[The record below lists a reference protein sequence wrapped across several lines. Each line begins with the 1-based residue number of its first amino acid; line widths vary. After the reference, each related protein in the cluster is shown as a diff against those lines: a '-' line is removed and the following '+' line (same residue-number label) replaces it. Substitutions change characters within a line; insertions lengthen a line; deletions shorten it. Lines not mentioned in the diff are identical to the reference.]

1 MQKNLFLPLILI
13 AVAILSGC
21 GSMPTNSALTEAHE
35 SYNSAQANPDVTQ
48 LAALEL
54 KQAADTLSRA
64 DTALNKGESPTNVNQ
79 LAYLAKQQVDIA
91 QETAKRKTAEQA
103 ITEAAAKRDQMRLE
117 ARTAEADAAKQQAM
131 MAQSLAEQ
139 RAAELAAA
147 KTQAERDQIQHQMQL
162 EVQKSEAEAAKQQ
175 AQTQAERDQMQHQM
189 QMEAQRAEADAAK
202 QQAMMAQ
209 SAAEQQAAELAA
221 ARAQAE
227 SAQAR
232 ISQQE
237 NELKELKDL
246 NAKQTDRGLVITLGD
261 VLFNPGQAQLKSA
274 SMRSIHKLVDFLKQY
289 PKRKVLVEGYTDSKG
304 SASHNQKLSERRA
317 DAVRT
322 ALVDNGIDEDRI
334 TTRGY
339 GKAFPVAENDTPSNR
354 QMNRRVEIT
363 LSDDNGKLPDAR
375 ER

>member
-13 AVAILSGC
+13 ALAILSGC
-21 GSMPTNSALTEAHE
+21 GSMPTNSALTEAHD
-35 SYNSAQANPDVTQ
+35 SYNSAQANPDVTK

-54 KQAADTLSRA
+54 KQAGDTLSKA
-64 DTALNKGESPTNVNQ
+64 DTALNKGESPTTVNQ

-103 ITEAAAKRDQMRLE
+103 VTEAAAKRDQIRLE
-117 ARTAEADAAKQQAM
+117 ARAAEADAAKQQALV
-131 MAQSLAEQ
+131 AQG
-139 RAAELAAA
+139 
-147 KTQAERDQIQHQMQL
+147 T
-162 EVQKSEAEAAKQQ
+162 
-175 AQTQAERDQMQHQM
+175 
-189 QMEAQRAEADAAK
+189 
-202 QQAMMAQ
+202 
-209 SAAEQQAAELAA
+209 AEQQAAELAA
-221 ARAQAE
+221 AHAQAD

-232 ISQQE
+232 IAQQE
-237 NELKELKDL
+237 KELKELKDL
-246 NAKQTDRGLVITLGD
+246 NAKQTDRGMVITLGD

-274 SMRSIHKLVDFLKQY
+274 SMRNIHKLVDFLKQY
-289 PKRKVLVEGYTDSKG
+289 PQRKVLVEGYTDSKG

-317 DAVRT
+317 SAVRT

-339 GKAFPVAENDTPSNR
+339 GKAFPVADNDTPGNR

>member
-1 MQKNLFLPLILI
+1 MQKNLPLPLILI
-13 AVAILSGC
+13 AIAILSGC
-21 GSMPTNSALTEAHE
+21 GSMPTNSALTEAHD
-35 SYNSAQANPDVTQ
+35 SYNSAQANPDVTK

-54 KQAADTLSRA
+54 KQAGDTLSKA

-103 ITEAAAKRDQMRLE
+103 VTEAAAKRDQMRLE

-131 MAQSLAEQ
+131 MAQSTADQ

-147 KTQAERDQIQHQMQL
+147 KTQAERDQ
-162 EVQKSEAEAAKQQ
+162 
-175 AQTQAERDQMQHQM
+175 MQHQM
-189 QMEAQRAEADAAK
+189 ELEAQKAEADAAK
-202 QQAMMAQ
+202 QQALVAQ
-209 SAAEQQAAELAA
+209 GTAEQQAAELAA
-221 ARAQAE
+221 VHAQAD

-232 ISQQE
+232 IAQQE
-237 NELKELKDL
+237 KELKELKDL
-246 NAKQTDRGLVITLGD
+246 NAKQTDRGMVITLGD

-289 PKRKVLVEGYTDSKG
+289 PQRKVLVEGYTDSKG

-317 DAVRT
+317 SAVRT

-339 GKAFPVAENDTPSNR
+339 GKAFPVADNDTPSNR